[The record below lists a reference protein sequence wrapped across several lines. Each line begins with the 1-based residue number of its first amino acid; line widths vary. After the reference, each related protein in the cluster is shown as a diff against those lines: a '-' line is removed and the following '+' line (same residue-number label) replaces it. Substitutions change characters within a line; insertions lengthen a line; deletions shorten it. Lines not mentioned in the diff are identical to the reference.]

1 MKAHAS
7 SLAFG
12 AHSVGFQHL
21 IQDLI
26 EASPANECLRRRLPA
41 ARSYDLV
48 TTEVFYLVNCSLSKP
63 LTFLLVWEKR
73 RDQTRLQMATHLKT
87 NKNLPCPYLYP
98 ARKGMA
104 FHSWLTSANRDLSQC
119 LSTSLYRI
127 LSCTLQVRLHLSL
140 PQEQLRR
147 KLTWKHT
154 YKNQH
159 IRKETAELTRELFT
173 VLFLGKISDWSRITR
188 NMVYQ
193 RNRRILT
200 PDWILRFL
208 DATWSEW
215 S

>member
-1 MKAHAS
+1 M
-7 SLAFG
+7 
-12 AHSVGFQHL
+12 V
-21 IQDLI
+21 
-26 EASPANECLRRRLPA
+26 
-41 ARSYDLV
+41 
-48 TTEVFYLVNCSLSKP
+48 
-63 LTFLLVWEKR
+63 
-73 RDQTRLQMATHLKT
+73 THLKT

-159 IRKETAELTRELFT
+159 IRKETADLTRELFR
-173 VLFLGKISDWSRITR
+173 VLFFGEISDWSRITR
-188 NMVYQ
+188 NMVHQ

-200 PDWILRFL
+200 PDWILRFPWCNMIRVIL
-208 DATWSEW
+208 DWSVLRFSQRNVPPLAHPDIYVTSACKCSPRKLSNITGIEKSW
-215 S
+215 EFSWIFLRIF